1 MWDRFSERAKRSVF
15 FAQEETARLHDNE
28 VSTGH
33 LLLGLMRE
41 ECSAWSVL
49 DRLGISLEVVKDGVA
64 AVLQPGGPN
73 PIKEMML
80 SPSAKACIDRA
91 YDEARALDEGYIG
104 TEHLL
109 MGIISEEVGAGRVL
123 VGMGADLDKARA
135 IVRELHSRAAE

>member
-1 MWDRFSERAKRSVF
+1 MWQRFTERARKSVF
-15 FAQEETARLHDNE
+15 FAQEEVARLHDNE

-49 DRLGISLEVVKDGVA
+49 DRLGISSEVVKEEVK
-64 AVLQPGGPN
+64 VILQPGGIN
-73 PIKEMML
+73 PVKEMLL
-80 SPSAKACIDRA
+80 STRTKVCIDRA

-123 VGMGADLDKARA
+123 VRLGADLQKTRA
-135 IVRELHSRAAE
+135 IVRELHNKPAE